1 MTRRIFVDS
10 DVILDVLANRQ
21 PHVQAAKPLFAMID
35 RGEVKACTS
44 PLIFSSLFY
53 LLRKQHG
60 PAAAKSMLRK
70 LRRLFEVLPMD
81 GKAVD
86 GALDASMSDFEDA
99 LQYRC
104 AADAGVDI
112 LITRN
117 NRDFKGISIQHQ
129 TAEEFLHSAR

>member
-1 MTRRIFVDS
+1 
-10 DVILDVLANRQ
+10 
-21 PHVQAAKPLFAMID
+21 MID
-35 RGEVKACTS
+35 RGEVKASAS
-44 PLIFSSLFY
+44 PLIFSNLFY
-53 LLRKQHG
+53 LLRRQHA

-99 LQYRC
+99 LQYKC
-104 AADAGVDI
+104 AADAGVDL

-117 NRDFKGISIQHQ
+117 GRDFKGISIHHQ
-129 TAEEFLHSAR
+129 TAEVFLHSFR